1 MKPVSLADITYD
13 HAIGLIQL
21 RKEAIDA
28 GHIQRMTPAVLAD
41 SYPMRDAGN
50 ELLKSGSVE
59 KRAEG
64 PGFMQNL
71 RDGWDGLKGG
81 VGDGWDGLKG
91 GVKSTWNDPAGKAA
105 IIGGG
110 LGMAAGAGKTLMDD
124 EDDSYIRNML
134 MGGTGGAA
142 LGGGLGL
149 MANQSSRDKV
159 QKAIEEQTEG
169 WPPSTPTDT
178 PEQKVEAEVDQL
190 VEYPDPTREG
200 ELGDEA
206 NSLTPE
212 GIKVLGEAASIY
224 GGGKLTSRMLPSSS
238 LDPAK
243 WLKNV
248 PEADMSW
255 ERVGELE
262 GINPTPPS
270 KIKKPNRSMGFGSP
284 SPASVS
290 SPASPTAEAL
300 AAAKKDPELVRKF
313 VEGMSDDELRKV
325 LQQNG
330 IAPNALGNLEAAA
343 SRLSKLAPG
352 AASEQALK
360 NNRLGHVTA
369 EAFPKLKALVKNV
382 APEFLG
388 GGKGWK
394 VLPRGRAG
402 LAAALGGG
410 LYYGGHRLTDWAS
423 GASNASRENS
433 RKILQ
438 GLHDRRQ
445 DLREQFRKGGK

>member
-1 MKPVSLADITYD
+1 
-13 HAIGLIQL
+13 
-21 RKEAIDA
+21 
-28 GHIQRMTPAVLAD
+28 
-41 SYPMRDAGN
+41 MRDAGN

-81 VGDGWDGLKG
+81 VGDGWEGLKG
-91 GVKSTWNDPAGKAA
+91 GVRSTWNDPAGKAA

-159 QKAIEEQTEG
+159 QEAIEDKTEG
-169 WPPSTPTDT
+169 WFPDEPQTPRELED
-178 PEQKVEAEVDQL
+178 AESQRLYD
-190 VEYPDPTREG
+190 YPDPIRES
-200 ELGDEA
+200 ELGGSA
-206 NSLTPE
+206 NSMTPE
-212 GIKVLGEAASIY
+212 AIKYLGEGASIY
-224 GGGKLTSRMLPSSS
+224 GGGKVTSKMLPSSS

-248 PEADMSW
+248 PEADMKW

-262 GINPTPPS
+262 GINPTPPP
-270 KIKKPNRSMGFGSP
+270 KIKKPNRTIGFGSSSP
-284 SPASVS
+284 SSVS

-330 IAPNALGNLEAAA
+330 IAPNALGNLEEAKAA
-343 SRLSKLAPG
+343 LSKLAPG

-369 EAFPKLKALVKNV
+369 EAFPKLKALFKNV

-388 GGKGWK
+388 GGKGLK
-394 VLPRGRAG
+394 MLPRGRAG

-410 LYYGGHRLTDWAS
+410 VYYAGHKLTDMAS
-423 GASNASRENS
+423 GSANASREHS
-433 RKILQ
+433 RRILQ

-445 DLREQFRKGGK
+445 DLRDQFRKGGK

>member
-81 VGDGWDGLKG
+81 VGDGWEGLKG
-91 GVKSTWNDPAGKAA
+91 GVRSTWNDPAGKAA

-159 QKAIEEQTEG
+159 QEAIEDKTEG
-169 WPPSTPTDT
+169 WFPDEPQTPRELED
-178 PEQKVEAEVDQL
+178 AESQRLYD
-190 VEYPDPTREG
+190 YPDPIRES
-200 ELGDEA
+200 ELGGSA
-206 NSLTPE
+206 NSMTPE
-212 GIKVLGEAASIY
+212 AIKYLGEGASIY
-224 GGGKLTSRMLPSSS
+224 GGGKVTSKMLPSSS

-248 PEADMSW
+248 PEADMKW

-262 GINPTPPS
+262 GINPTPPP
-270 KIKKPNRSMGFGSP
+270 KI
-284 SPASVS
+284 
-290 SPASPTAEAL
+290 
-300 AAAKKDPELVRKF
+300 
-313 VEGMSDDELRKV
+313 
-325 LQQNG
+325 
-330 IAPNALGNLEAAA
+330 
-343 SRLSKLAPG
+343 
-352 AASEQALK
+352 
-360 NNRLGHVTA
+360 
-369 EAFPKLKALVKNV
+369 
-382 APEFLG
+382 
-388 GGKGWK
+388 
-394 VLPRGRAG
+394 
-402 LAAALGGG
+402 
-410 LYYGGHRLTDWAS
+410 
-423 GASNASRENS
+423 
-433 RKILQ
+433 
-438 GLHDRRQ
+438 
-445 DLREQFRKGGK
+445 